1 MTIQQNPI
9 SVIPID
15 SGAPGWDV
23 VMQANMNKLNDYI
36 KTFKFTITV
45 DGNTGLPS
53 ELEIQLQNGAATP
66 VDVLEEF
73 ILRCRVSDNDAVPA
87 PDEPAWGDATNAT
100 ISSVLTGTIIE
111 TFTATKDLLIESD
124 ANGLIKLELTDAV
137 AELFWLVI
145 GPSYITP
152 TFANYENG
160 QQLDHV

>member
-1 MTIQQNPI
+1 MTIGQNPI

-15 SGAPGWDV
+15 TQSAGWDV

-36 KTFKFTITV
+36 KKFKFTITV
-45 DGNTGLPS
+45 GGDTGTPS

-66 VDVLEEF
+66 VEVLEEF
-73 ILRCRVSDNDAVPA
+73 LLRCRVSDNDAVPT

-100 ISSVLTGTIIE
+100 ISSVITGTTIE
-111 TFTATKDLLIESD
+111 TFTASKDLLIESD

-145 GPSYITP
+145 GPAYITP
-152 TFANYENG
+152 TMANYENG